1 MKGAEMA
8 KDNRRIE
15 EMDLNRQIM
24 NYFISKFLN
33 GYIVI
38 VCLIMFYE
46 LVMLIRGVFVFDFT
60 YWRHLGY
67 FLSYILLLS
76 ASVPALLALILSKR
90 KGKPIESVARI
101 TTAYSLV
108 LIVWAALVSYLDMV
122 GHHTFI
128 VYMTVIMGVGALT
141 VLNPRTYICLVTPL
155 SAALLISA
163 YVWNSEL
170 VHTTGYLFNYF
181 VFVSMSIMITLKQYN
196 MTRREYVDMNKLEDL
211 LDHDTLTGL
220 KNRNALMKEHAS
232 FGDAFAFGV
241 IDIDDF
247 KQLNDHHGH
256 DYGDHCLKVVGKTLK
271 NHFGNDVYRFGGD
284 EFIVVSSFV
293 NPQEVRLTFNKV
305 NEILMIRF
313 QDRDVSLS
321 GGFYITKAE
330 DMHFDE
336 YFKHAD
342 RALYKAKTEGKRR
355 VCVESSLKNVD

>member
-1 MKGAEMA
+1 
-8 KDNRRIE
+8 
-15 EMDLNRQIM
+15 
-24 NYFISKFLN
+24 
-33 GYIVI
+33 
-38 VCLIMFYE
+38 
-46 LVMLIRGVFVFDFT
+46 
-60 YWRHLGY
+60 
-67 FLSYILLLS
+67 
-76 ASVPALLALILSKR
+76 
-90 KGKPIESVARI
+90 
-101 TTAYSLV
+101 
-108 LIVWAALVSYLDMV
+108 
-122 GHHTFI
+122 
-128 VYMTVIMGVGALT
+128 
-141 VLNPRTYICLVTPL
+141 
-155 SAALLISA
+155 
-163 YVWNSEL
+163 
-170 VHTTGYLFNYF
+170 
-181 VFVSMSIMITLKQYN
+181 MITLKQYN

-271 NHFGNDVYRFGGD
+271 NHFGNDV
-284 EFIVVSSFV
+284 
-293 NPQEVRLTFNKV
+293 
-305 NEILMIRF
+305 
-313 QDRDVSLS
+313 SLS